1 MSIHPNADGSQT
13 DGVKVEPW
21 GKFVS
26 HQLGL
31 SVVAVAQRTV
41 PAGCNQAIV
50 QADGGGTI
58 ASLLTA
64 PRGRPRLVF

>member
-21 GKFVS
+21 SKFVS

-31 SVVAVAQRTV
+31 SVAAVAQLTV
-41 PAGCNQAIV
+41 PAGCNQAVV
-50 QADGGGTI
+50 QADAGGTI
-58 ASLLTA
+58 AV
-64 PRGRPRLVF
+64 R

>member
-31 SVVAVAQRTV
+31 SVIAVAQLTV
-41 PAGCNQAIV
+41 PAGCNQAVV
-50 QADGGGTI
+50 QADGGANPEPVPFTLDGTTRF
-58 ASLLTA
+58 S
-64 PRGRPRLVF
+64 R